1 MCSSDLIDKGQAHGQ
16 SDNNLTEVIGTFNYD
31 YGFMNRGTITGNGLN
46 VGFNSTGL
54 KIAGSADG
62 THSTTI
68 QGGIFNGGT
77 ITAQAGEGNAIGFHF
92 GAGATTPLLLNT
104 GTISAGVATET
115 NHDATGML
123 VDVGANLPI
132 VTNSGLMSAQVR
144 GYDGDAVAF
153 RDLSG
158 TVTNFTNTSRISAG
172 YVDNNTTRS

>member
-1 MCSSDLIDKGQAHGQ
+1 MTMGYLKMLSERVDKCGEEIDAR
-16 SDNNLTEVIGTFNYD
+16 
-31 YGFMNRGTITGNGLN
+31 NRRNF
-46 VGFNSTGL
+46 VVF
-54 KIAGSADG
+54 A
-62 THSTTI
+62 
-68 QGGIFNGGT
+68 NGGT

-172 YVDNNTTRS
+172 DTEPRSKNRPFRERC